1 MIILNIYHSVR
12 YRKYWEQNSKMAK
25 VIHTSGKRK
34 TAIARA
40 TLKSGKGR
48 VRVNNKP
55 VEFYQP
61 ELARLKIQEPLELA
75 GKQRNRV
82 DINVSVAGG
91 GVMGQ
96 AEATRTAIARGIV
109 EWFDDEELQKLF
121 QSYDRA
127 LLVNDTRRKEPKHP
141 LGRGARKKR
150 QKSYR

>member
-1 MIILNIYHSVR
+1 MV
-12 YRKYWEQNSKMAK
+12 K

-40 TLKSGKGR
+40 TFRSGKGR

-75 GKQRNRV
+75 GKHSTRV
-82 DINVSVAGG
+82 DINITVQGG

-96 AEATRTAIARGIV
+96 AEASRTAIARGII
-109 EWFDDEELQKLF
+109 EWSGDEELQKLF

-141 LGRGARKKR
+141 MGRGARKKR

>member
-1 MIILNIYHSVR
+1 MVKI
-12 YRKYWEQNSKMAK
+12 
-25 VIHTSGKRK
+25 IHTSGKRK

-48 VRVNNKP
+48 VRINNKP

-75 GKQRNRV
+75 VKHRNKEEFN
-82 DINVSVAGG
+82 ISVLGG

-96 AEATRTAIARGIV
+96 AEAARTAIARGII
-109 EWFDDEELQKLF
+109 EWFGDEELQKLF

-141 LGRGARKKR
+141 MGRGARKKR

>member
-1 MIILNIYHSVR
+1 
-12 YRKYWEQNSKMAK
+12 MAK

-40 TLKSGKGR
+40 TFRSGKGR

-75 GKQRNRV
+75 GKHTKRI
-82 DINVSVAGG
+82 DINISVQGG

-96 AEATRTAIARGIV
+96 AEASRTAIARGIV
-109 EWFDDEELQKLF
+109 EWSGDEELQKLF

-141 LGRGARKKR
+141 MGRGARKKR

>member
-1 MIILNIYHSVR
+1 MV
-12 YRKYWEQNSKMAK
+12 K
-25 VIHTSGKRK
+25 VVHTSGKRK

-40 TLKSGKGR
+40 TLRSGKGR
-48 VRVNNKP
+48 VRINNKP

-61 ELARLKIQEPLELA
+61 ELARLKIKEPLELA
-75 GKQRNRV
+75 AKQANRV

-96 AEATRTAIARGIV
+96 AEASRTAIARGIIK
-109 EWFDDEELQKLF
+109 WFDDDHLQKLF
-121 QSYDRA
+121 QNYDRA

-141 LGRGARKKR
+141 MGRGARKKR

>member
-1 MIILNIYHSVR
+1 
-12 YRKYWEQNSKMAK
+12 MAK
-25 VIHTSGKRK
+25 IIHTSGKRK

-40 TLKSGKGR
+40 TFRSGKGR

-75 GKQRNRV
+75 GKHSKRV
-82 DINVSVAGG
+82 DINISVQGG

-96 AEATRTAIARGIV
+96 AEASRTAIARGIV
-109 EWFDDEELQKLF
+109 EWSGDEDLQKLF

-141 LGRGARKKR
+141 MGRRARKKR

>member
-1 MIILNIYHSVR
+1 
-12 YRKYWEQNSKMAK
+12 MAK
-25 VIHTSGKRK
+25 IIHTSRKRK

-40 TLKSGKGR
+40 TLRSGNGR

-61 ELARLKIQEPLELA
+61 ELARLKIQEPLEIA
-75 GKQRNRV
+75 GKHTNRI
-82 DINVSVAGG
+82 DINISLQGG

-96 AEATRTAIARGIV
+96 AEASRTAIARGIV
-109 EWFDDEELQKLF
+109 EWSGDEELQKLF

-141 LGRGARKKR
+141 MGRGARKKR

>member
-1 MIILNIYHSVR
+1 MV
-12 YRKYWEQNSKMAK
+12 K

-40 TLKSGKGR
+40 TFRSGKGR
-48 VRVNNKP
+48 VRINNKP

-75 GKQRNRV
+75 AKQSKRV
-82 DINVSVAGG
+82 DINISVQGG

-96 AEATRTAIARGIV
+96 AEASRTAIARGII
-109 EWFDDEELQKLF
+109 EWSGDKDLQKIF

-141 LGRGARKKR
+141 MGCLLYTSDAADE
-150 QKSYR
+150 